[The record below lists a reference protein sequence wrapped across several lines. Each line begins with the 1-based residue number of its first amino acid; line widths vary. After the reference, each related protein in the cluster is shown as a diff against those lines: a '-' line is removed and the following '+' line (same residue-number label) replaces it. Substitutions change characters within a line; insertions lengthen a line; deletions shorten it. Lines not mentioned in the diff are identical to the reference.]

1 MREDFILTTENK
13 RRFKWKKLI
22 LGLIPIFILNGFIT
36 QVPKGTS
43 YQGRDRKAQNIE
55 FLYDLTY
62 EKDGKSIKEQRIF
75 KEQLKLIEEAEDF
88 IIADM
93 FLFNDDYNRKFKVE
107 YPNLSEQLANAFI
120 EKKEKNPE
128 IKIIFIT
135 DEINNFYGVYESP
148 YIKKLKDSNIDAI
161 ITNLEKLRDS
171 NPIYSGIWRSVIKW
185 FGTSGK
191 GWLPN
196 SFRPDS
202 SKVTLRG
209 YLKLLNFKANHRKV
223 IVSEK
228 SAIVSSMNPHDA
240 SGYHSNIGFK
250 MDGEILLDLV
260 SSELEIAKLSG
271 YKGVDDFKIF
281 HNSNIEENNLTTI
294 ALITESKI
302 RDNLIREIKTT
313 KKGNKIMIGMFYL
326 SHRGIIKE
334 LINAAKRGVDVK
346 IVLDSNK
353 DAFGIEKNG
362 IPNRQVAY
370 EMKKKSNN
378 SIEIKW
384 YDTHGEQYHT
394 KMVIIEK
401 ENQAIIIGGSAN
413 LTRRNIDDYN
423 LETNVIIKTL
433 KDTKLYK
440 DIKDYFNRIWT
451 NEDGHYTI
459 EYENY
464 KEDSLIKTLIYRFQ
478 EWSGLSTF

>member
-1 MREDFILTTENK
+1 MKKE
-13 RRFKWKKLI
+13 FKYKKFI
-22 LGLIPIFILNGFIT
+22 LGLIPIFILNGFVTPI
-36 QVPKGTS
+36 PKETS
-43 YQGRDRKAQNIE
+43 FEGIDRNAQNIE

-62 EKDGKSIKEQRIF
+62 KKDGNPVKEQRIF
-75 KEQLKLIEEAEDF
+75 KEQLKLIEEAEKF

-107 YPNLSEQLANAFI
+107 YPNISEQLTDALI
-120 EKKEKNPE
+120 KKKKNNPN

-148 YIKKLKDSNIDAI
+148 YIKRLKDNNIDVI

-171 NPIYSGIWRSVIKW
+171 NPIYSGIWRSLIKW

-223 IVSEK
+223 IISEK
-228 SAIVSSMNPHDA
+228 YAIVSSMNPHDA

-250 MDGEILLDLV
+250 MNGDIILDLI

-271 YKGVDDFKIF
+271 YKGEYEFKISPNLNVEEI
-281 HNSNIEENNLTTI
+281 NSTTI

-302 RDNLIREIKTT
+302 RDNLIKEIKNT

-326 SHRGIIKE
+326 SHRNIIKE
-334 LINAAKRGVDVK
+334 LIDADERGVDVK
-346 IVLDSNK
+346 IILDPNK

-378 SIEIKW
+378 SIDIKW
-384 YDTHGEQYHT
+384 YDTYGEQYHS
-394 KMVIIEK
+394 KIVIIEK
-401 ENQAIIIGGSAN
+401 ENQVVVIGGSAN
-413 LTRRNIDDYN
+413 LTRRNLDDYN
-423 LETNVIIKTL
+423 LETNVMVKTL
-433 KDTKLYK
+433 KDTKLYE
-440 DIKDYFNRIWT
+440 DIKGYFNRIWT
-451 NEDGHYTI
+451 NEDGNYTI

-464 KEDSLIKTLIYRFQ
+464 REDSFMKTLIYRFQ

>member
-1 MREDFILTTENK
+1 MKKE
-13 RRFKWKKLI
+13 FKYKKFI
-22 LGLIPIFILNGFIT
+22 LGLIPIFILNGFVTPI
-36 QVPKGTS
+36 PKETS
-43 YQGRDRKAQNIE
+43 FEGIDRNAQNIE

-62 EKDGKSIKEQRIF
+62 KKDGNSVKEQRIF
-75 KEQLKLIEEAEDF
+75 KEQLKLIEEAEKF

-107 YPNLSEQLANAFI
+107 YPNISEQLTDALI
-120 EKKEKNPE
+120 KKKKNNPN

-135 DEINNFYGVYESP
+135 DEINNFYGVYESH
-148 YIKKLKDSNIDAI
+148 YIKRLKDNNIDVV

-171 NPIYSGIWRSVIKW
+171 NPIYSGIWRSLIKW

-223 IVSEK
+223 IISEK
-228 SAIVSSMNPHDA
+228 DAIVSSMNPHDA

-250 MDGEILLDLV
+250 MNGDIILDLI

-271 YKGVDDFKIF
+271 YKGEYEFKISPNLNVEEI
-281 HNSNIEENNLTTI
+281 NSTTI

-302 RDNLIREIKTT
+302 RDNLIKEIKNT

-326 SHRGIIKE
+326 SHRDIIKE
-334 LINAAKRGVDVK
+334 LIDADERGVDVK
-346 IVLDSNK
+346 IILDPNK

-378 SIEIKW
+378 SIDIKW
-384 YDTHGEQYHT
+384 YDTHGEQYHS
-394 KMVIIEK
+394 KIVIIEK
-401 ENQAIIIGGSAN
+401 ENQVVVIGGSAN
-413 LTRRNIDDYN
+413 LTRRNLDDYN
-423 LETNVIIKTL
+423 LETNVMVKTL
-433 KDTKLYK
+433 KDTKLYE
-440 DIKDYFNRIWT
+440 DIKGYFNRIWT
-451 NEDGHYTI
+451 NEDGNYTI

-464 KEDSLIKTLIYRFQ
+464 REGSFMKTLIYRFQ

>member
-1 MREDFILTTENK
+1 MKKE
-13 RRFKWKKLI
+13 FKYKKLI

-36 QVPKGTS
+36 PIPKETS
-43 YQGRDRKAQNIE
+43 FEGIDRNAQNIE

-62 EKDGKSIKEQRIF
+62 KKDGNSVKEQSIF
-75 KEQLKLIEEAEDF
+75 KEQLKLIEEAEKF

-107 YPNLSEQLANAFI
+107 YPNISEQLTDALI
-120 EKKEKNPE
+120 KKKNSNPK

-135 DEINNFYGVYESP
+135 DEINNFYGVYESH
-148 YIKKLKDSNIDAI
+148 YIKRLKENDIDVV
-161 ITNLEKLRDS
+161 ITDLGKLRDS
-171 NPIYSGIWRSVIKW
+171 NPIYSGVWRSLIKW

-223 IVSEK
+223 IISEK
-228 SAIVSSMNPHDA
+228 NAIVSSMNPHDA

-250 MDGEILLDLV
+250 MNGDIILDLI

-271 YKGVDDFKIF
+271 YKGEDDFKIS
-281 HNSNIEENNLTTI
+281 HNLNVEEINSTTI

-302 RDNLIREIKTT
+302 RDNLIKEIKNT

-326 SHRGIIKE
+326 SHRDIIKE
-334 LINAAKRGVDVK
+334 LINAAERGVDVK
-346 IVLDSNK
+346 LVLDPNK

-370 EMKKKSNN
+370 EMKKRSNN
-378 SIEIKW
+378 SIEVKW
-384 YDTHGEQYHT
+384 YGTHGEQYHT

-413 LTRRNIDDYN
+413 LTRRNLDDYN
-423 LETNVIIKTL
+423 LEANVMVKTL
-433 KDTKLYK
+433 KDTKLYE
-440 DIKDYFNRIWT
+440 DIKGYFNRIWT
-451 NEDGHYTI
+451 NEDGDYTI

-464 KEDSLIKTLIYRFQ
+464 REDSFMKTLIYRFQ

>member
-1 MREDFILTTENK
+1 MKKE
-13 RRFKWKKLI
+13 FKYKKLI

-36 QVPKGTS
+36 PIPKETS
-43 YQGRDRKAQNIE
+43 FEGIDRNAQNIE

-62 EKDGKSIKEQRIF
+62 KKDGNSVKEQRIF
-75 KEQLKLIEEAEDF
+75 KEQLKLIEEAEKF

-107 YPNLSEQLANAFI
+107 YPNISEQLTNALI
-120 EKKEKNPE
+120 KKKNSNPK

-135 DEINNFYGVYESP
+135 DEINNFYGVYESH
-148 YIKKLKDSNIDAI
+148 YIKRLKDNNIDVI

-171 NPIYSGIWRSVIKW
+171 NPIYSGIWRSLIKW

-223 IVSEK
+223 IISEK
-228 SAIVSSMNPHDA
+228 DAIVSSMNPHDA

-250 MDGEILLDLV
+250 MNGDIILDLI

-271 YKGVDDFKIF
+271 YKGEYEFKISPNLNVEEI
-281 HNSNIEENNLTTI
+281 NSTTI

-302 RDNLIREIKTT
+302 RDNLIKEIKNT

-326 SHRGIIKE
+326 SHRNIIKE
-334 LINAAKRGVDVK
+334 LIDADERGVDVK
-346 IVLDSNK
+346 IILDPNK

-378 SIEIKW
+378 FIDIKW
-384 YDTHGEQYHT
+384 YDTYGEQYHS
-394 KMVIIEK
+394 KIVIIEK
-401 ENQAIIIGGSAN
+401 ENQVVVIGGSAN
-413 LTRRNIDDYN
+413 LTRRNLDDYN
-423 LETNVIIKTL
+423 LETNVMVKTL
-433 KDTKLYK
+433 KDTKLYE
-440 DIKDYFNRIWT
+440 DIKGYFNRIWT
-451 NEDGHYTI
+451 NEDGNYTI

-464 KEDSLIKTLIYRFQ
+464 REGSFMKTLIYRFQ